1 MSSLN
6 PNAELYIPLNKK
18 EAKDENDISGLTTE
32 GSLKNGYKTTWSSC
46 PPKGNSGIDQSYLQ
60 ADADCDIHGFK
71 GLLIGSDFTE
81 KGLHG
86 SSELTKKHCVG
97 EDPEIDLAY
106 LEIMFPNMSEQ
117 SLADVYSV
125 NGGDLEASIDMLN
138 ELEGQVVCSE
148 NYYFKL

>member
-81 KGLHG
+81 KGLQG
-86 SSELTKKHCVG
+86 SSELTKKHCV
-97 EDPEIDLAY
+97 DLAY